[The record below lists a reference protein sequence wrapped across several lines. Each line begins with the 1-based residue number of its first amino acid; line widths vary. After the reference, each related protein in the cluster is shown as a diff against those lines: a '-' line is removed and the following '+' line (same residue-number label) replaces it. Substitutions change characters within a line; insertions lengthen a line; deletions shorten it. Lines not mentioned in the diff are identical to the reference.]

1 MSNADALSALS
12 NQMADAVERVAK
24 SIVTVFGRD
33 RQSATGIV
41 YANELVLT
49 ADHVLER
56 DDNLSVATADSKK
69 LAAQLIG
76 RDPSTDLAVLRV
88 AGLSAPSAAAS
99 AAPRVGQWVLAV
111 GQPEEGLMASHGVV
125 SAVGGPLRM
134 GNGVNVERYIRT
146 DATPYPGFSGGPL
159 TDATGAVLGILT
171 TGLARN
177 VAIGIP
183 FDLALRVAQTLTS
196 QGYVKRGYLGVISQQ
211 VKLPTSQRAG
221 LSQEHG
227 LLVMRVE
234 DDSPAEK
241 GGMLMGD
248 ILTSVDGHVVTNAD
262 ELMGLLS
269 GDRVGRAVNLGVVR
283 GGTLQTV
290 SVVVGQRK

>member
-56 DDNLSVATADSKK
+56 DDNLSVATADGKK

-76 RDPSTDLAVLRV
+76 RDPTTDLAVLRV

-111 GQPEEGLMASHGVV
+111 GQPEEGLIASHGVV

>member
-56 DDNLSVATADSKK
+56 DDNLSVATADGKK

-76 RDPSTDLAVLRV
+76 RDPTTDLAVLRV